1 MSIPHVDDKTL
12 SVEMLMTP
20 LPLDTA
26 LPLDNVVDLARKMKE
41 KGRGSIIVTEY
52 VTTSAGSKTG
62 TKPVGIITERDM
74 VRRVVA
80 ESKDPHSTIAYD
92 IMSKPLIAVGP
103 EATVYDAALIMT
115 KYNIRRL
122 PIVRDNTLLGII
134 TSSDLARR
142 MYEKNR
148 SDPTLQAMSRFGEI
162 EKLTEAQNI
171 RSGQEVE
178 KLTEAQNIRSGQEVE
193 KLTEAQNI
201 RSGQEVEKL
210 TEAQN
215 IQSGQEQT
223 KSEHDSSSRTDDMR
237 AAEQFLQN
245 VPKFKRIL
253 VPYDASQMSDKALR
267 YAIYLSKISNS
278 DIFILNVI
286 ENYEDLKDVLPTTI
300 KAEQEGKLE
309 RSNKNDLQGID
320 LKVSVEGALRKVIEE
335 KIHLCQ
341 EAGLDNQITYE
352 IHTGKAS
359 DEIIQLAELKGFDLI
374 VMASHRITSTL
385 KSIGSTARK
394 VMDNVKKPVLLIHE

>member
-20 LPLDTA
+20 LPLATA
-26 LPLDNVVDLARKMKE
+26 LPLDNVVDLARNMKE

-148 SDPTLQAMSRFGEI
+148 SDPTLQAMSRFGE
-162 EKLTEAQNI
+162 
-171 RSGQEVE
+171 VE
-178 KLTEAQNIRSGQEVE
+178 KLTEAQNIQ
-193 KLTEAQNI
+193 
-201 RSGQEVEKL
+201 SGQEVEKL

-223 KSEHDSSSRTDDMR
+223 KSEHNSSSRTDDMR

-309 RSNKNDLQGID
+309 RSNKNDLQGVD

>member
-26 LPLDNVVDLARKMKE
+26 LPLDYVVDLARNMKE

-122 PIVRDNTLLGII
+122 PIVQDNTLLGII

-148 SDPTLQAMSRFGEI
+148 SDPTLHAMSRFGEV

-171 RSGQEVE
+171 QSGQEVE
-178 KLTEAQNIRSGQEVE
+178 KLTEAQNIQ
-193 KLTEAQNI
+193 
-201 RSGQEVEKL
+201 SGQEVEKL

-223 KSEHDSSSRTDDMR
+223 KSEHNSSSRTDDMR

-309 RSNKNDLQGID
+309 RSNKNDLQGVD
-320 LKVSVEGALRKVIEE
+320 LKVSVEGALRTVIEE

>member
-26 LPLDNVVDLARKMKE
+26 LPLDYVVDLARNMKE

-148 SDPTLQAMSRFGEI
+148 SDPTLQAMSRFGE
-162 EKLTEAQNI
+162 
-171 RSGQEVE
+171 VE
-178 KLTEAQNIRSGQEVE
+178 KLTEAQNIQ
-193 KLTEAQNI
+193 
-201 RSGQEVEKL
+201 SGQEVEKL

-309 RSNKNDLQGID
+309 RSNKNDLQGVD
-320 LKVSVEGALRKVIEE
+320 LKVSVEGALRTVIEE

-394 VMDNVKKPVLLIHE
+394 VMDNVKNPVLLIHE

>member
-26 LPLDNVVDLARKMKE
+26 LPLDYVVDLARNMKE

-148 SDPTLQAMSRFGEI
+148 SDPTLQAMSRFGEV

-171 RSGQEVE
+171 QSGQEVE
-178 KLTEAQNIRSGQEVE
+178 KLTEAQNIQ
-193 KLTEAQNI
+193 
-201 RSGQEVEKL
+201 SGQEVEKL

-278 DIFILNVI
+278 DIFILNMI

-309 RSNKNDLQGID
+309 RSNKNDLQGVD
-320 LKVSVEGALRKVIEE
+320 LKVSVEGALRTVIEE

-394 VMDNVKKPVLLIHE
+394 VMDNVKNPVLLIHE

>member
-20 LPLDTA
+20 LPLGTA
-26 LPLDNVVDLARKMKE
+26 LPLDNVLDLAKNMKE
-41 KGRGSIIVTEY
+41 KGRGSVIVTEY
-52 VTTSAGSKTG
+52 VTNAAGSKTG

-80 ESKDPHSTIAYD
+80 DSKDPHSTIAYD
-92 IMSKPLIAVGP
+92 IMSKPLITVGP

-115 KYNIRRL
+115 KYNIRKL

-134 TSSDLARR
+134 TSTDLARR
-142 MYEKNR
+142 MYEENR
-148 SDPTLQAMSRFGEI
+148 SDPTLQAMSRF
-162 EKLTEAQNI
+162 
-171 RSGQEVE
+171 REVE
-178 KLTEAQNIRSGQEVE
+178 KLA
-193 KLTEAQNI
+193 
-201 RSGQEVEKL
+201 
-210 TEAQN
+210 EAQN

-223 KSEHDSSSRTDDMR
+223 KSGYNPLTRVEDMH
-237 AAEQFLQN
+237 APEKFLEN

-253 VPYDASQMSDKALR
+253 VPYDASPMSDKALR

-278 DIFILNVI
+278 DIFIVNVI

-300 KAEQEGKLE
+300 KAEQEGRPEK
-309 RSNKNDLQGID
+309 SSMNDLQGVD

-335 KIHLCQ
+335 KVRLCQ
-341 EAGLDNQITYE
+341 EAGLNNQITYE

-359 DEIIQLAELKGFDLI
+359 DEIIKLAELKGFDLI

>member
-20 LPLDTA
+20 LPLATA
-26 LPLDNVVDLARKMKE
+26 LPLDNVVDLARNMKE

-148 SDPTLQAMSRFGEI
+148 SDPTLQAMSRFGEL

-171 RSGQEVE
+171 Q
-178 KLTEAQNIRSGQEVE
+178 
-193 KLTEAQNI
+193 
-201 RSGQEVEKL
+201 SGQEVEKL

-215 IQSGQEQT
+215 IQSRQEQT
-223 KSEHDSSSRTDDMR
+223 KSEHNSSSRTDDMR
-237 AAEQFLQN
+237 AAEQLLQN

-309 RSNKNDLQGID
+309 RSNKNDLQGVD

>member
-26 LPLDNVVDLARKMKE
+26 LPLDNVVDLARNMKE

-122 PIVRDNTLLGII
+122 PIVQDNTLLGII

-148 SDPTLQAMSRFGEI
+148 SDPTLHAMSRFG
-162 EKLTEAQNI
+162 
-171 RSGQEVE
+171 EVE
-178 KLTEAQNIRSGQEVE
+178 KLTEAQNIQ
-193 KLTEAQNI
+193 
-201 RSGQEVEKL
+201 SGQEVEKL

-223 KSEHDSSSRTDDMR
+223 KSEHNSSSRTDDMR

-309 RSNKNDLQGID
+309 RSNKNDLQGVD

-359 DEIIQLAELKGFDLI
+359 NEIIQLAELKGFDLI

>member
-26 LPLDNVVDLARKMKE
+26 LPLDNVVDLARNMKE

-122 PIVRDNTLLGII
+122 PIVQDNTLLGII

-148 SDPTLQAMSRFGEI
+148 SDPTLHAMSRFG
-162 EKLTEAQNI
+162 
-171 RSGQEVE
+171 EVE
-178 KLTEAQNIRSGQEVE
+178 KLTEAQNIQ
-193 KLTEAQNI
+193 
-201 RSGQEVEKL
+201 SGQEVEKL

-223 KSEHDSSSRTDDMR
+223 KSEHNSSSRTDEMR

>member
-1 MSIPHVDDKTL
+1 MSIAHVDDKTL

-26 LPLDNVVDLARKMKE
+26 LPLDNVVDLARNMKE
-41 KGRGSIIVTEY
+41 KGRGSIIVIEY

-148 SDPTLQAMSRFGEI
+148 SDPTLQAMSRFGE
-162 EKLTEAQNI
+162 
-171 RSGQEVE
+171 VE
-178 KLTEAQNIRSGQEVE
+178 KLTEAQNIQ
-193 KLTEAQNI
+193 
-201 RSGQEVEKL
+201 SGQEVEKL

-223 KSEHDSSSRTDDMR
+223 KAEHNPSSRTDDMR

-278 DIFILNVI
+278 DILILNVI

-309 RSNKNDLQGID
+309 RSNKNNLQGVD

>member
-1 MSIPHVDDKTL
+1 MSTPHVDDKTL
-12 SVEMLMTP
+12 SVEILMTT
-20 LPLDTA
+20 LPLGTA
-26 LPLDNVVDLARKMKE
+26 LPLDNVVDLARNMKE

-52 VTTSAGSKTG
+52 VTNSAGSKTG
-62 TKPVGIITERDM
+62 TKPVGIVTERDI

-92 IMSKPLIAVGP
+92 IMSKPLITVGP

-148 SDPTLQAMSRFGEI
+148 SDPTLQAMSRFRDI
-162 EKLTEAQNI
+162 Q
-171 RSGQEVE
+171 SGLEVE
-178 KLTEAQNIRSGQEVE
+178 KLTEA
-193 KLTEAQNI
+193 K
-201 RSGQEVEKL
+201 
-210 TEAQN
+210 N
-215 IQSGQEQT
+215 IQSGLEQT
-223 KSEHDSSSRTDDMR
+223 KSEHNPSIRTEDMR
-237 AAEQFLQN
+237 APEQFLQN
-245 VPKFKRIL
+245 IPIFKRIL

-267 YAIYLSKISNS
+267 YAIYLSKLSNS

-286 ENYEDLKDVLPTTI
+286 ENYEDLKDVLPTAI
-300 KAEQEGKLE
+300 KAEQEGKPG
-309 RSNKNDLQGID
+309 RSNKNDLHGVD

-341 EAGLDNQITYE
+341 EAGLNNQITYE

-359 DEIIQLAELKGFDLI
+359 DEIIKLAELKDFDLI

-385 KSIGSTARK
+385 RSIGSTARK

>member
-1 MSIPHVDDKTL
+1 
-12 SVEMLMTP
+12 
-20 LPLDTA
+20 
-26 LPLDNVVDLARKMKE
+26 
-41 KGRGSIIVTEY
+41 
-52 VTTSAGSKTG
+52 
-62 TKPVGIITERDM
+62 
-74 VRRVVA
+74 
-80 ESKDPHSTIAYD
+80 
-92 IMSKPLIAVGP
+92 
-103 EATVYDAALIMT
+103 
-115 KYNIRRL
+115 
-122 PIVRDNTLLGII
+122 
-134 TSSDLARR
+134 
-142 MYEKNR
+142 
-148 SDPTLQAMSRFGEI
+148 
-162 EKLTEAQNI
+162 LTEAQNI
-171 RSGQEVE
+171 Q
-178 KLTEAQNIRSGQEVE
+178 
-193 KLTEAQNI
+193 
-201 RSGQEVEKL
+201 SGQEVEKL

-223 KSEHDSSSRTDDMR
+223 KSEHNSSSRTDDMR

-309 RSNKNDLQGID
+309 RSNKNDLQGVD

>member
-26 LPLDNVVDLARKMKE
+26 LPLDYVVDLARNMKE

-148 SDPTLQAMSRFGEI
+148 SDPTLQAMSRFGEV

-171 RSGQEVE
+171 QSGQEVE
-178 KLTEAQNIRSGQEVE
+178 KLTEAQNIQ
-193 KLTEAQNI
+193 
-201 RSGQEVEKL
+201 SGQEVEKL

-309 RSNKNDLQGID
+309 RSNKNDLQGVD

-394 VMDNVKKPVLLIHE
+394 VMDNVKNPVLLIHE

>member
-26 LPLDNVVDLARKMKE
+26 LPLDYVVDLARNMKE

-148 SDPTLQAMSRFGEI
+148 SDPTLQAMSRFGE
-162 EKLTEAQNI
+162 
-171 RSGQEVE
+171 VE
-178 KLTEAQNIRSGQEVE
+178 KLTEAQNIQ
-193 KLTEAQNI
+193 
-201 RSGQEVEKL
+201 SGQEVEKL

-320 LKVSVEGALRKVIEE
+320 LKVSVEGALRTVIEE

>member
-26 LPLDNVVDLARKMKE
+26 LPLNNVVDLARTMKE
-41 KGRGSIIVTEY
+41 KGRGSIIVIEY
-52 VTTSAGSKTG
+52 VTNSAGSKTG

-92 IMSKPLIAVGP
+92 IMSKPLISVGP

-122 PIVRDNTLLGII
+122 PIVQDNTLLGII

-148 SDPTLQAMSRFGEI
+148 SDPTLHAMSRF
-162 EKLTEAQNI
+162 
-171 RSGQEVE
+171 RD
-178 KLTEAQNIRSGQEVE
+178 
-193 KLTEAQNI
+193 
-201 RSGQEVEKL
+201 VEKL

-215 IQSGQEQT
+215 IQSGQDVEKLTEAQNIQSGQQQT
-223 KSEHDSSSRTDDMR
+223 KSEHNPLTRTEDMR
-237 AAEQFLQN
+237 VPEQFLQN

-278 DIFILNVI
+278 DIFILDVI

-300 KAEQEGKLE
+300 KAEQEGKQE
-309 RSNKNDLQGID
+309 KSNKNDLQGVD
-320 LKVSVEGALRKVIEE
+320 LKLSVEGALRKVIEE

-341 EAGLDNQITYE
+341 EAGLNNQITYE

-359 DEIIQLAELKGFDLI
+359 DEIIKLTELQGFDLI
-374 VMASHRITSTL
+374 VMATHRITSTL
-385 KSIGSTARK
+385 KSIGSPARK
-394 VMDNVKKPVLLIHE
+394 VMDNIKKPILLIHE

>member
-26 LPLDNVVDLARKMKE
+26 LPLDYVVDLARNMKE

-148 SDPTLQAMSRFGEI
+148 SDPTLQAMSRFGE
-162 EKLTEAQNI
+162 
-171 RSGQEVE
+171 VE
-178 KLTEAQNIRSGQEVE
+178 KLTEAQNIQ
-193 KLTEAQNI
+193 
-201 RSGQEVEKL
+201 SGQEVEKL

-309 RSNKNDLQGID
+309 RSNKNDLQGVD
-320 LKVSVEGALRKVIEE
+320 LKVSVEGALRTVIEE

-352 IHTGKAS
+352 IRTGKAS

-394 VMDNVKKPVLLIHE
+394 VMDNVKNPVLLIHE

>member
-1 MSIPHVDDKTL
+1 
-12 SVEMLMTP
+12 
-20 LPLDTA
+20 
-26 LPLDNVVDLARKMKE
+26 
-41 KGRGSIIVTEY
+41 
-52 VTTSAGSKTG
+52 
-62 TKPVGIITERDM
+62 
-74 VRRVVA
+74 
-80 ESKDPHSTIAYD
+80 
-92 IMSKPLIAVGP
+92 
-103 EATVYDAALIMT
+103 MT

-122 PIVRDNTLLGII
+122 PIVQDNTLLGII

-148 SDPTLQAMSRFGEI
+148 SDPTLHAMSRFG
-162 EKLTEAQNI
+162 
-171 RSGQEVE
+171 EVE
-178 KLTEAQNIRSGQEVE
+178 KLTEAQNIQ
-193 KLTEAQNI
+193 
-201 RSGQEVEKL
+201 SGQEVEKL

-223 KSEHDSSSRTDDMR
+223 KSEHNSSSRTDDMR

-309 RSNKNDLQGID
+309 RSNKNDLQGVD

>member
-1 MSIPHVDDKTL
+1 
-12 SVEMLMTP
+12 
-20 LPLDTA
+20 
-26 LPLDNVVDLARKMKE
+26 MKE

-122 PIVRDNTLLGII
+122 PIVQDNTLLGII

-148 SDPTLQAMSRFGEI
+148 SDPTLHAMSRFG
-162 EKLTEAQNI
+162 
-171 RSGQEVE
+171 EVE
-178 KLTEAQNIRSGQEVE
+178 KLTEAQNIQ
-193 KLTEAQNI
+193 
-201 RSGQEVEKL
+201 SGQEVEKL

-223 KSEHDSSSRTDDMR
+223 KSEHNSSSRTDDMR

-309 RSNKNDLQGID
+309 RSNKNDLQGVD

-359 DEIIQLAELKGFDLI
+359 NEIIQLAELKGFDLI